1 MELKRIKKTLSM
13 KGIVFTEFLDLVED
27 KFGLEMV
34 DKIIINTNLKSEG
47 VYTSIGT
54 YSFSEMLQLLQHLS
68 KYTDISIDNLL
79 LIYGE
84 HFFSV
89 IENSYPGLLATYK
102 DPIEM
107 LSSIENHIHVEVLK
121 IYPDAEL
128 PTFLVEEKSEISLIM
143 VYKSSR
149 AMHHFGLG
157 LMNKTFEHFNT
168 TATIQ
173 LEKIKEDGTEVR
185 FTVIKN

>member
-1 MELKRIKKTLSM
+1 M
-13 KGIVFTEFLDLVED
+13 KGIVFTEFLELVED

-34 DKIIINTNLKSEG
+34 DDIISSSNLESEG
-47 VYTSIGT
+47 IYTSVGT

-68 KYTDISIDNLL
+68 KRTNISIDNLL
-79 LIYGE
+79 LVYGE
-84 HFFSV
+84 HFFNV

-107 LSSIENHIHVEVLK
+107 ISSIENHIHVEVRK

-128 PTFLVEEKSEISLIM
+128 PTFKVIEKKENALIM
-143 VYKSSR
+143 DYKSSR

-157 LMNKTFEHFNT
+157 LMNKTFEHFNS
-168 TATIQ
+168 TAVIE
-173 LEKIKEDGTEVR
+173 LEKIKDDGTEVR
-185 FTVIKN
+185 FIINKN

>member
-1 MELKRIKKTLSM
+1 M

-34 DKIIINTNLKSEG
+34 DKIINQSQLESEG
-47 VYTSIGT
+47 AYTSVGT
-54 YSFSEMLQLLQHLS
+54 YKFSEMLQLLQHLS
-68 KYTDISIDNLL
+68 KNTNIPIDDLL
-79 LIYGE
+79 LVYAE

-89 IENSYPGLLATYK
+89 LESSYPGLIATYS

-107 LSSIENHIHVEVLK
+107 LASIENHIHVEVRK

-128 PTFLVEEKSEISLIM
+128 PTFEVLEKTDNSLIM
-143 VYKSSR
+143 IYKSSR

-157 LMNKTFEHFNT
+157 LMNKTFEHFNA
-168 TATIQ
+168 TATIE
-173 LEKIKEDGTEVR
+173 LEKIKEDGTEVK
-185 FTVIKN
+185 FLINKN

>member
-1 MELKRIKKTLSM
+1 M
-13 KGIVFTEFLDLVED
+13 KGIVFTEFLELVED

-34 DKIIINTNLKSEG
+34 DHIISNSDLDSEG
-47 VYTSIGT
+47 VYTSVGT
-54 YSFSEMLQLLQHLS
+54 YKFSEMLQLLQHLS
-68 KYTDISIDNLL
+68 AKTEISIDNLL
-79 LIYGE
+79 LVYAE

-89 IENSYPGLLATYK
+89 LEDSYPGLLATYT

-107 LSSIENHIHVEVLK
+107 LSSIENHIHVEVRK

-128 PTFLVEEKSEISLIM
+128 PTFEVIEKTENSLVM
-143 VYKSSR
+143 DYKSNR

-157 LMNKTFEHFNT
+157 LMNKTFEHFNS
-168 TATIQ
+168 TADIV

-185 FTVIKN
+185 FIIKKN

>member
-1 MELKRIKKTLSM
+1 M

-34 DKIIINTNLKSEG
+34 DKIISESKLESEG

-54 YSFSEMLQLLQHLS
+54 YSFSEMLQLLTHLS
-68 KYTDISIDNLL
+68 NYTDISIDNLL
-79 LIYGE
+79 LVYGE

-89 IENSYPGLLATYK
+89 IETSYLGLLATYK
-102 DPIEM
+102 DPIDM
-107 LSSIENHIHVEVLK
+107 LSSIENHIHVEVQK

-128 PTFLVEEKSEISLIM
+128 PTFVVQDKTENSIIM

-157 LMNKTFEHFNT
+157 LMNKTFEHFNS

-185 FTVIKN
+185 FIVTKN

>member
-1 MELKRIKKTLSM
+1 M
-13 KGIVFTEFLDLVED
+13 KGIVFTEFLELVED

-34 DKIIINTNLKSEG
+34 DNIISSSNLESNG
-47 VYTSIGT
+47 IYTAVGT
-54 YSFSEMLQLLQHLS
+54 YSFSEMLQLLEHLS
-68 KYTDISIDNLL
+68 KNTGISIDNLL
-79 LIYGE
+79 LVYAE

-107 LSSIENHIHVEVLK
+107 ISSIENHIHVEVRK

-128 PTFLVEEKSEISLIM
+128 PTFEVIEKTDNNLIM

-157 LMNKTFEHFNT
+157 LMNKTFEHFNS
-168 TATIQ
+168 TATIE

-185 FTVIKN
+185 FVINKN

>member
-1 MELKRIKKTLSM
+1 M
-13 KGIVFTEFLDLVED
+13 KGIVFTEFLELVED

-34 DKIIINTNLKSEG
+34 DDIITSSTLESEG
-47 VYTSIGT
+47 VYTAVGT
-54 YSFSEMLQLLQHLS
+54 YSFSEMLQLLTHLS
-68 KYTDISIDNLL
+68 ENTGISIDNLL
-79 LIYGE
+79 LVYAE

-107 LSSIENHIHVEVLK
+107 ISSIENHIHVEVRK

-128 PTFLVEEKSEISLIM
+128 PTFEVVEKTENSLIM
-143 VYKSSR
+143 IYTSSR

-157 LMNKTFEHFNT
+157 LMNKTFAHFNA
-168 TATIQ
+168 TATIDLQ
-173 LEKIKEDGTEVR
+173 KIKEDGTEVR
-185 FTVIKN
+185 FVIHKN

>member
-1 MELKRIKKTLSM
+1 M
-13 KGIVFTEFLDLVED
+13 KGIVFTEFLELVED

-34 DKIIINTNLKSEG
+34 DNIISSSTLESEG
-47 VYTSIGT
+47 IYTAVGT
-54 YSFSEMLQLLQHLS
+54 YSFSEMLQLLGHLS
-68 KYTDISIDNLL
+68 ENTGISIDNLL
-79 LIYGE
+79 LVYAE

-89 IENSYPGLLATYK
+89 IEKSYPGLLATYK

-107 LSSIENHIHVEVLK
+107 ISSIENHIHVEVRK

-128 PTFLVEEKSEISLIM
+128 PTFEVTDKTENSLVMI
-143 VYKSSR
+143 YKSSR

-168 TATIQ
+168 TAKID

-185 FTVIKN
+185 FIIHKN

>member
-1 MELKRIKKTLSM
+1 M

-34 DKIIINTNLKSEG
+34 DHIISNSDLESEG
-47 VYTSIGT
+47 IYTSVGT
-54 YSFSEMLQLLQHLS
+54 YKFSEMLQLLQHLS
-68 KYTDISIDNLL
+68 AKTGISIDDLL
-79 LIYGE
+79 LVYAE

-89 IENSYPGLLATYK
+89 LEDSYPGLLATYK

-107 LSSIENHIHVEVLK
+107 ISSIEDHIHVEVRK

-128 PTFLVEEKSEISLIM
+128 PTFEVVEKSEKSLIM
-143 VYKSSR
+143 IYKSSR

-157 LMNKTFEHFNT
+157 LMNKTFEHFNA
-168 TATIQ
+168 TATID

-185 FTVIKN
+185 FIINES

>member
-1 MELKRIKKTLSM
+1 M

-34 DKIIINTNLKSEG
+34 DKIINASDLDSEG
-47 VYTSIGT
+47 VYTAVGT

-68 KYTDISIDNLL
+68 ENTGISIDNLL
-79 LIYGE
+79 LVYAE

-89 IENSYPGLLATYK
+89 IENSYPGLLATYN

-107 LSSIENHIHVEVLK
+107 ISSIENHIHVEVRK

-128 PTFLVEEKSEISLIM
+128 PTFEVIEKKEDLLIIN
-143 VYKSSR
+143 YKSSR

-157 LMNKTFEHFNT
+157 LMNKTFEHFNS
-168 TATIQ
+168 TAKID

-185 FTVIKN
+185 FVIQKN